1 MFPLNPLASW
11 QEFAHGLG
19 RAGFGF
25 AMGKGICQ
33 AVGMRS
39 GQPFVGGAQDCY
51 PFPSPWPGP
60 SWVRL
65 FLFRVGR
72 GFAGGFARSR
82 QFFFS
87 IRRNTIESALI
98 ITTNRGSSTCVKS
111 SFFPFLPFRWR
122 AASPMT
128 CSVPQSVPALVRF
141 WQTLLTTMSS
151 RALLSAVWLAP
162 FATTSASAADLNS
175 APRGASTH
183 SPRPTGHPARLVF
196 LHLRPG
202 FWSGR
207 GKTEGTAPCSR
218 KS

>member
-11 QEFAHGLG
+11 QEFAHGLD

-33 AVGMRS
+33 SAPLRAVH
-39 GQPFVGGAQDCY
+39 PFVSGAHDCY

-60 SWVRL
+60 SKVRP

-72 GFAGGFARSR
+72 GFAGALAQSR
-82 QFFFS
+82 DFFFS
-87 IRRNTIESALI
+87 FCRNTIESTPI
-98 ITTNRGSSTCVKS
+98 ITTKRGSSTCVS
-111 SFFPFLPFRWR
+111 FSFFPFLPCRWL

-128 CSVPQSVPALVRF
+128 CSAVLSVRALARF
-141 WQTLLTTMSS
+141 WPTSPTIRSS
-151 RALLSAVWLAP
+151 RARLSVVWLAP
-162 FATTSASAADLNS
+162 SATTSTSAADLNLVL
-175 APRGASTH
+175 RGASTH
-183 SPRPTGHPARLVF
+183 TPRPTGHPARLAF

-207 GKTEGTAPCSR
+207 GRTEGTAPCSR